1 MDNTSA
7 QLQKQ
12 AIEAALT
19 SNWEEA
25 QKLNEQIISQT
36 PENVDALNRL
46 ARAHFELGDLSK
58 SKKFYETALKHDP
71 YNQIASK
78 FLKRIEAFSKKG
90 GPIPNRTNG
99 HINFTADMFIEEPGR
114 TKLVNL
120 IKLAEPQKLS
130 MLSAGES
137 VTLTPKT
144 RFVVVCDQS
153 NQYLGALPDDV
164 SHRLLRLITGGN
176 KYHAIIK
183 TVKTNSLTLL
193 IKEVHRAPKFKNQPS
208 FLDNLN
214 TNLAFSSDHI
224 VMNDEDDRIEDED
237 GEDDSN

>member
-1 MDNTSA
+1 MDDPNL
-7 QLQKQ
+7 LQKQ
-12 AIEAALT
+12 AINAALT
-19 SNWEEA
+19 SNWDEA
-25 QKLNEQIISQT
+25 LKLNQQIIATS

-46 ARAHFELGDLSK
+46 ARAHFELGDLSA

-78 FLKRIEAFSKKG
+78 FLKRIETFSKKG
-90 GPIPNRTNG
+90 APTPSKSNG
-99 HINFTADMFIEEPGR
+99 HISFTYDMFIEEPGK

-130 MLSAGES
+130 MLSAGHL

-144 RFVVVCDQS
+144 RFVVVSDS
-153 NQYLGALPDDV
+153 NNQYLGALPDDV
-164 SHRLLRLITGGN
+164 SHRLLKLITGGN
-176 KYHAIIK
+176 KYQAIIK
-183 TVKTNSLTLL
+183 TVKPNSLTLL
-193 IKEVHRAPKFKNQPS
+193 IKEVYRAPKFKNQPS

-224 VMNDEDDRIEDED
+224 MMSDEDDRVEEDE
-237 GEDDSN
+237 GEEDSN